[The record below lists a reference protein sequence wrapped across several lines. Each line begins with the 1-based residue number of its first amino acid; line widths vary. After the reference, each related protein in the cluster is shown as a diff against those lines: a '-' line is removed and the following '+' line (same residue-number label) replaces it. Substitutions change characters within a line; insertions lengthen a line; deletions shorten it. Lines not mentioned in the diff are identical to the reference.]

1 MLYSYTSYIL
11 EPIVMSEHSPYTS
24 IPTNI
29 LYLNIFNR
37 LENLFVKGDG
47 VVINIEKRI

>member
-11 EPIVMSEHSPYTS
+11 EPIVMSEHSAYTS

-37 LENLFVKGDG
+37 LENLLGKGG
-47 VVINIEKRI
+47 GFIQIEKRI